1 MNGPEGVFEMVN
13 PKANIEIS
21 GGGDFNLMVDPND
34 PNQVAYLAYD
44 AWGNNHAIV
53 IERLIDDYTDS
64 LGMGFST
71 FIAGKKCNIAFIF
84 GVDAFKNL
92 RKRISKK
99 FRKIIDYKY

>member
-1 MNGPEGVFEMVN
+1 MDGPKGIFEMVN

-53 IERLIDDYTDS
+53 IERLTDDYTDS

-71 FIAGKKCNIAFIF
+71 IFAGKKWYMSFRQLYLQLL
-84 GVDAFKNL
+84 KNL
-92 RKRISKK
+92 NKSGRS
-99 FRKIIDYKY
+99 

>member
-1 MNGPEGVFEMVN
+1 MVN

-44 AWGNNHAIV
+44 AWGNSHGIV
-53 IERLIDDYTDS
+53 IERLTEDYIDS

-71 FIAGKKCNIAFIF
+71 FIAGKKMEHSILFW
-84 GVDAFKNL
+84 
-92 RKRISKK
+92 R
-99 FRKIIDYKY
+99 

>member
-1 MNGPEGVFEMVN
+1 MDGSEGIFEMVN

-34 PNQVAYLAYD
+34 PNEVAYLAYD

-53 IERLIDDYTDS
+53 IERLNDDYTDS

-71 FIAGKKCNIAFIF
+71 SIAVKNWKIKFYF
-84 GVDAFKNL
+84 GVDA
-92 RKRISKK
+92 
-99 FRKIIDYKY
+99 